1 MKRIFALLLCLGLAL
16 FLGCAGAEQATGLT
30 PAQEARAIA
39 LAAGLTGLS
48 QEQAAALSLTVEA
61 SAVGESI
68 RFRCPQ
74 EPAYELLSQFSIGV
88 DRRGIFRFSQPLHIS
103 DEPVQYASEQAER
116 ERLGEY
122 LETALSGLLQA
133 PGADY
138 SDIRPRPFATAI
150 REKIS
155 PSACGNASSFSSP
168 LPPIPWPEP
177 SFS

>member
-1 MKRIFALLLCLGLAL
+1 M
-16 FLGCAGAEQATGLT
+16 
-30 PAQEARAIA
+30 
-39 LAAGLTGLS
+39 
-48 QEQAAALSLTVEA
+48 
-61 SAVGESI
+61 GESI

-138 SDIRPRPFATAI
+138 SDIRPPEAVRNGDTGENFPFRM
-150 REKIS
+150 RECFFVFK
-155 PSACGNASSFSSP
+155 PASAHP
-168 LPPIPWPEP
+168 LAGTIVQLNYCPEYAQLFTMDIYP
-177 SFS
+177 LD